1 MKKKAVFLIAKII
14 ETRSPI
20 NLKYL
25 LVEELKLAKLVSNE
39 KKIVKRF
46 PKITGLQGLSFVQ
59 VWSRSCYFKEKYTL
73 FVTTSVKGS
82 LNSMKTALADREF
95 QRFPHITRS

>member
-1 MKKKAVFLIAKII
+1 MKKKAVFLIAKNT

-25 LVEELKLAKLVSNE
+25 LVEELKLVKLVSNE

-46 PKITGLQGLSFVQ
+46 PKITALQGLSFVQ
-59 VWSRSCYFKEKYTL
+59 VW
-73 FVTTSVKGS
+73 
-82 LNSMKTALADREF
+82 
-95 QRFPHITRS
+95 